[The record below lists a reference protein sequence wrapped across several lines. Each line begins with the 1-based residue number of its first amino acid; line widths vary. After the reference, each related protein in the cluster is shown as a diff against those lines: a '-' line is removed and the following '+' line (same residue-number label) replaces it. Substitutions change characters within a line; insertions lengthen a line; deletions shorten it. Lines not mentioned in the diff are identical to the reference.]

1 MSFQPLSHPRTQRG
15 CGKTLVTGLGN
26 QNRLSLRRKNRVCVV
41 QYRCIHSH
49 GRKHCIKRIA
59 LGIQPGKIIASD
71 CQMVNDSQLKCRAMA
86 LRHQGDSREHPT
98 VIRLLT
104 VARPAIAEKASVIT
118 AGIAVKPHDIPEAKA
133 RETRH
138 YIPR

>member
-1 MSFQPLSHPRTQRG
+1 LSFQPLSHPKTQRG
-15 CGKTLVTGLGN
+15 CGKTLVTRLGD
-26 QNRLSLRRKNRVCVV
+26 QRLSLRRENRVCVV
-41 QYRCIHSH
+41 QYRCIHPD
-49 GRKHCIKRIA
+49 GREHRAKRIA
-59 LGIQPGKIIASD
+59 AGIQPGKIIATD
-71 CQMVNDSQLKCRAMA
+71 CRMVNDSQLKCRATA
-86 LRHQGDSREHPT
+86 LRHQGDGREHPT

-104 VARPAIAEKASVIT
+104 AARPAIAEKASGVT